1 MRSTAILCTCIQKK
15 GRECG
20 RLGKPGG
27 GAPKPDRGP
36 DHDPC
41 PSVPIPFDMT
51 GSRGEILGVLT
62 LHVPVPD
69 VFIPC
74 AVVHTTGILGKVASE
89 AGARNHL
96 RKWTPSAEFV
106 FFVFFFSKAW
116 GPFFPPWYKGQI
128 SVFLSFCRENCATHR
143 LVRAK
148 KISSAALWHWGSEG
162 KYVRTLRRASRRSR
176 LSNNEIASSTHYGEI
191 HGICAAA

>member
-1 MRSTAILCTCIQKK
+1 MRYWEFSRCTFLFPMCSFLVPWSTPQEFW
-15 GRECG
+15 GRSH
-20 RLGKPGG
+20 LKPAHGTT
-27 GAPKPDRGP
+27 
-36 DHDPC
+36 
-41 PSVPIPFDMT
+41 SVSGLRRPNLFF
-51 GSRGEILGVLT
+51 LFFFFFLT
-62 LHVPVPD
+62 L
-69 VFIPC
+69 
-74 AVVHTTGILGKVASE
+74 
-89 AGARNHL
+89 GA
-96 RKWTPSAEFV
+96 
-106 FFVFFFSKAW
+106 FFFFFFFSKPW

-162 KYVRTLRRASRRSR
+162 KYVRTLRRASRKSR